1 MRKFKIVVKILAL
14 AVVIFNI
21 IACNKEKV
29 ETKTYGEMETVSKE
43 DDMNTYLKQFKE
55 KMQSATKSNEAL
67 SMEEARWHLEAVLNY
82 TYGDAGRQVS
92 DIQCD
97 TFYYTLHTDGEE
109 VTLAQLNEAFNALSF
124 EVEKA
129 YSNCD
134 LPDKSILAIQTS
146 FESERKDGDI
156 VIRSVLS
163 TRGLDLLTWPP
174 RFDST
179 DYWNEYY
186 DWGFENGGGK
196 CGAFS
201 GECSDSGAPK
211 ELTNKA
217 NLLIPFEYCEDGYR
231 TYFTDHCWYE
241 IDIFFSNSCF
251 YYYLMD
257 ENSPSGFK
265 LYYCH
270 TSDGC
275 IPPEEMNYYLDKSQE
290 IIEYLQPNG
299 KIPICCKYFWDEITG
314 YRGEN
319 RSNSFRNSFHTL
331 KVQYAEIHCELIVCD
346 Q

>member
-129 YSNCD
+129 YSKCD

-146 FESERKDGDI
+146 FESESKDGDI

-163 TRGLDLLTWPP
+163 TRGFDLLTWPP

-179 DYWNEYY
+179 DYWYPNYY
-186 DWGFENGGGK
+186 AGK
-196 CGAFS
+196 CGEYAGQYA
-201 GECSDSGAPK
+201 GERGAET
-211 ELTNKA
+211 ELTRMLNSRIPIYGCTNGHAYLTDFTEVKIA
-217 NLLIPFEYCEDGYR
+217 YYMDMYLIDNLSPCGYKIFME
-231 TYFTDHCWYE
+231 TIHYDHQPHVC
-241 IDIFFSNSCF
+241 I
-251 YYYLMD
+251 
-257 ENSPSGFK
+257 SP
-265 LYYCH
+265 
-270 TSDGC
+270 DD
-275 IPPEEMNYYLDKSQE
+275 MNYYLAKG
-290 IIEYLQPNG
+290 IELMDHYSPEG
-299 KIPICCKYFWDEITG
+299 KVIVSCYYEWNFWTSLIPYDTFHDAYFTYAKVNCICDGDE
-314 YRGEN
+314 Y
-319 RSNSFRNSFHTL
+319 
-331 KVQYAEIHCELIVCD
+331 
-346 Q
+346 